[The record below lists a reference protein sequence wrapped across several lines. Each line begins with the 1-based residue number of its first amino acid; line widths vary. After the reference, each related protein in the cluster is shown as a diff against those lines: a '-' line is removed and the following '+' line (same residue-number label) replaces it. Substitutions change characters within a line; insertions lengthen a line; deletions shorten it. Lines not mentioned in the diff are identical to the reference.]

1 MRGLWIFIST
11 SHSSNLEVPA
21 KLERKPVD
29 NLNDGNKTEP
39 KAKPTEA
46 AKAGDEVHPS
56 HFW

>member
-21 KLERKPVD
+21 KLERKTVD
-29 NLNDGNKTEP
+29 NLNEGNKTEP
-39 KAKPTEA
+39 KTKSAKA
-46 AKAGDEVHPS
+46 AKAGYEVHPS

>member
-29 NLNDGNKTEP
+29 NLNEGNKTEP
-39 KAKPTEA
+39 KTKSAKA